1 MIRMYLAR
9 REYINLILE
18 QKLRGG
24 SIKCTSDFEASSDED
39 EKPNFE
45 MCEERDE
52 VELDFKVTYK
62 G

>member
-1 MIRMYLAR
+1 MVRMFLAR

-24 SIKCTSDFEASSDED
+24 SIKGTTDFEASSEECD
-39 EKPNFE
+39 PGNFE
-45 MCEERDE
+45 FCEERDE